1 MMAAA
6 IRALYVDDEPA
17 LLDIGKQFLE
27 QSGDFAVTTATSAP
41 DAIRLLEQE
50 KFDTIISDYQMPEM
64 DGIQFLVLVRTRFGQ
79 IPFIIFTGKGR
90 EEVVIQAINSGAD
103 FYLQKG
109 SEPKS
114 QFAELSHKIK
124 QAASRKRADDAL
136 RKSEEKYRHL
146 IEHSDE
152 GIVVVQDGMPKL
164 VNHRAVE
171 FTGYPEQELLS
182 MPFTTFINPDDRAM
196 VMERYQKRLKGEEFL
211 SRYAFRLSPKDGS
224 TRWVEISVSAIDWEG
239 LPATLNFLT
248 DITERK
254 RAEDAL
260 VESETKYHSIF
271 DNAVMGI
278 YQVSREGR
286 FLSANN
292 HAARTFG
299 YESAEE
305 LILSITDINTQIY
318 QDPKTGEVA
327 KGILLEKGVLENFEV
342 PCRHKDGQTIWVS
355 FNARLVRD
363 AYGNILYHEGTSQDI
378 TERKRAEEALRQVNK
393 QLNLLSSIT
402 RHDIKNQVLALKG
415 YIEISRDTLQDPKTL
430 LRFLEGEELA
440 ANTIEYQI
448 TFTKNYQELGAAA
461 PAWQNVNECIRKA
474 MAALPMRAVHIEPDP
489 ADPDVYADPLIEK
502 VFYNLIDNALKYGG
516 DRMKMIRVSSQ
527 ESDRGLTIVCEDD
540 GVGISAEDKKR
551 LFTRGFGKNTG
562 LGLFLS
568 REILTIT
575 GITITENGT
584 PGKGARFEI
593 VVPKG
598 GYRIGMGPG

>member
-182 MPFTTFINPDDRAM
+182 MPFTTFIHPDDRAM

-318 QDPKTGEVA
+318 QDPKTGEAA
-327 KGILLEKGVLENFEV
+327 KRILLEKGVLENFEV

-363 AYGNILYHEGTSQDI
+363 AYGNILYYEGTSQDI

-474 MAALPMRAVHIEPDP
+474 MAALPLRAVHIEPDP

-516 DRMKMIRVSSQ
+516 DQMKMIRVSSQ

-575 GITITENGT
+575 GITIIENGT

-593 VVPKG
+593 TVPKG
-598 GYRIGMGPG
+598 MWRMKGASE

>member
-1 MMAAA
+1 
-6 IRALYVDDEPA
+6 
-17 LLDIGKQFLE
+17 
-27 QSGDFAVTTATSAP
+27 
-41 DAIRLLEQE
+41 
-50 KFDTIISDYQMPEM
+50 
-64 DGIQFLVLVRTRFGQ
+64 
-79 IPFIIFTGKGR
+79 
-90 EEVVIQAINSGAD
+90 
-103 FYLQKG
+103 
-109 SEPKS
+109 
-114 QFAELSHKIK
+114 
-124 QAASRKRADDAL
+124 
-136 RKSEEKYRHL
+136 
-146 IEHSDE
+146 
-152 GIVVVQDGMPKL
+152 
-164 VNHRAVE
+164 
-171 FTGYPEQELLS
+171 
-182 MPFTTFINPDDRAM
+182 M

-568 REILTIT
+568 REILSIT
-575 GITITENGT
+575 SITIIENGT

-593 VVPKG
+593 TVPKG
-598 GYRIGMGPG
+598 AYRIGMGPG